1 MYDRERCSVRSLALA
16 NYLTTVKGYKIRSVR
31 DGRGKYKVFYFD
43 NSTGVQEAI
52 NEWVTRREKE
62 RYEWIDRF
70 CCTRTSRH

>member
-1 MYDRERCSVRSLALA
+1 MYNEERCLVHSLALA

-43 NSTGVQEAI
+43 NSAGVHKAI
-52 NEWVTRREKE
+52 DEWITRREKE

-70 CCTRTSRH
+70 CCTKTSRH